1 MTGEITWNLLNK
13 LCNILSFRDVSKKM
27 AQHWVNFAKYGDP
40 SIPGQKWSQVQKHGS
55 EYMEITDRNIMKTF
69 DEDEMEKVDLWKDI
83 FNQRKNLEPRTTPI
97 EIKLKPKPNLNINSY
112 THQYKN
118 LINFA

>member
-1 MTGEITWNLLNK
+1 MTGKSQDLTFLNLMD
-13 LCNILSFRDVSKKM
+13 IIRDVSKKM

-97 EIKLKPKPNLNINSY
+97 EIKLKPKSNLNINSY